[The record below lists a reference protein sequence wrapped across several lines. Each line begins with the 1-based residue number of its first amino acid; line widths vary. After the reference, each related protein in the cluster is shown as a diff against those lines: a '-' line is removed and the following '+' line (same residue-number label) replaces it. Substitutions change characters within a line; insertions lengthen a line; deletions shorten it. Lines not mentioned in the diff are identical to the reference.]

1 MRFSTLGYSIKQGVK
16 NIWRNKMFSLASIA
30 TMGACI
36 FLFGIFFAV
45 VINFNYIVKN
55 AETDVSMTVFFNEDV
70 DQATI
75 DEIGTEIK
83 AKTDVVK
90 ECKYVSADE
99 TWENF
104 AKQYFEGKEE
114 YKDGFKP
121 NDNPLAT
128 SAHYEVYVYQVETQ
142 DALAEY
148 IRSLD
153 GVREVKQAEGATTTL
168 TTMNRVIGYVSIAII
183 LILLGSFVPLAAGK
197 EIPFVSFIGNK
208 NFAMLV
214 GVLYAALVSRKY
226 LTKSITTI
234 MSEGADQVGLILLIT
249 GAGGAF
255 GKILQATGIADYI
268 AGTLSGFSIP
278 ILVLCFVICQIIRC
292 AQGSTTVAL
301 TTTAAIMAGTIA
313 TSGVSPI
320 LCAIAIC
327 AGGIGLSMP
336 NDSGFWAISRFFGIS
351 VPDTIRG
358 WSIGGFVAGVAI
370 LIFVS
375 ILSLFQGFLPGL
387 M

>member
-183 LILLGSFVPLAAGK
+183 LILLAVSVFLISNTVSVGISVRKEEIGIMKYIGATDGFVRA
-197 EIPFVSFIGNK
+197 PFVMEGMVLGIVG
-208 NFAMLV
+208 AAIPLV
-214 GVLYAALVSRKY
+214 ALYFLYNTAVEY
-226 LTKSITTI
+226 VLTKFNVLTGVVAFIPVTDIYMTLLPI
-234 MSEGADQVGLILLIT
+234 GLAL
-249 GAGGAF
+249 
-255 GKILQATGIADYI
+255 GI
-268 AGTLSGFSIP
+268 
-278 ILVLCFVICQIIRC
+278 
-292 AQGSTTVAL
+292 
-301 TTTAAIMAGTIA
+301 
-313 TSGVSPI
+313 
-320 LCAIAIC
+320 
-327 AGGIGLSMP
+327 GIGL
-336 NDSGFWAISRFFGIS
+336 
-351 VPDTIRG
+351 
-358 WSIGGFVAGVAI
+358 IG
-370 LIFVS
+370 S
-375 ILSLFQGFLPGL
+375 FLTTRKHL
-387 M
+387 RV

>member
-148 IRSLD
+148 IRSLN

-183 LILLGSFVPLAAGK
+183 LILLA
-197 EIPFVSFIGNK
+197 VSVFLISNT
-208 NFAMLV
+208 V
-214 GVLYAALVSRKY
+214 
-226 LTKSITTI
+226 TI
-234 MSEGADQVGLILLIT
+234 
-249 GAGGAF
+249 
-255 GKILQATGIADYI
+255 
-268 AGTLSGFSIP
+268 
-278 ILVLCFVICQIIRC
+278 
-292 AQGSTTVAL
+292 
-301 TTTAAIMAGTIA
+301 
-313 TSGVSPI
+313 
-320 LCAIAIC
+320 
-327 AGGIGLSMP
+327 
-336 NDSGFWAISRFFGIS
+336 GIS
-351 VPDTIRG
+351 VRKEE
-358 WSIGGFVAGVAI
+358 IGIMKLIGATNVFVRAPFIIEGVIIGAVGSAIPLVLLYYMYDKILTYVAGRFKVVTTLFA
-370 LIFVS
+370 FVS
-375 ILSLFQGFLPGL
+375 QQDLFRTMVPVGLVLGIGVGLVGSILTTRKHLRV
-387 M
+387 

>member
-16 NIWRNKMFSLASIA
+16 NIWRNKMFSMASIA

-36 FLFGIFFAV
+36 FLFGIFFAI

-183 LILLGSFVPLAAGK
+183 LILLAVSVFLISNTVTIGISVRKEEIGIMKLIGATDFFVRA
-197 EIPFVSFIGNK
+197 PFIVEGILIG
-208 NFAMLV
+208 LI
-214 GVLYAALVSRKY
+214 GAALP
-226 LTKSITTI
+226 LTAFYFLYKQVIQVIEEKFSVLSGILQFLPAGELYRI
-234 MSEGADQVGLILLIT
+234 LLPVGLIL
-249 GAGGAF
+249 
-255 GKILQATGIADYI
+255 
-268 AGTLSGFSIP
+268 
-278 ILVLCFVICQIIRC
+278 
-292 AQGSTTVAL
+292 
-301 TTTAAIMAGTIA
+301 
-313 TSGVSPI
+313 
-320 LCAIAIC
+320 
-327 AGGIGLSMP
+327 GIGI
-336 NDSGFWAISRFFGIS
+336 GFLGSFI
-351 VPDTIRG
+351 TIRKHLK
-358 WSIGGFVAGVAI
+358 V
-370 LIFVS
+370 
-375 ILSLFQGFLPGL
+375 
-387 M
+387 

>member
-183 LILLGSFVPLAAGK
+183 LMFVRAPFLIEGILIGLVGAAIPLGLLYVVYNRVISYVMTEFSVLSNFMAFMPVSAVFRILLP
-197 EIPFVSFIGNK
+197 
-208 NFAMLV
+208 
-214 GVLYAALVSRKY
+214 
-226 LTKSITTI
+226 
-234 MSEGADQVGLILLIT
+234 VGLIL
-249 GAGGAF
+249 G
-255 GKILQATGIADYI
+255 
-268 AGTLSGFSIP
+268 
-278 ILVLCFVICQIIRC
+278 
-292 AQGSTTVAL
+292 
-301 TTTAAIMAGTIA
+301 M
-313 TSGVSPI
+313 
-320 LCAIAIC
+320 
-327 AGGIGLSMP
+327 GIGLVGSI
-336 NDSGFWAISRFFGIS
+336 F
-351 VPDTIRG
+351 TIRKH
-358 WSIGGFVAGVAI
+358 
-370 LIFVS
+370 LKD
-375 ILSLFQGFLPGL
+375 
-387 M
+387 

>member
-1 MRFSTLGYSIKQGVK
+1 MRCSTLGYSIKQGVK

-183 LILLGSFVPLAAGK
+183 LILLAVSVFLISNTVTIGISVRKEEIGIMKLIGATNLFVRA
-197 EIPFVSFIGNK
+197 PFLIEGILIG
-208 NFAMLV
+208 LV
-214 GVLYAALVSRKY
+214 GAAIPLGLLYVVYNRVISYVMTEFSVLSNFMAFMPVSAVFRI
-226 LTKSITTI
+226 LLP
-234 MSEGADQVGLILLIT
+234 VGLIL
-249 GAGGAF
+249 G
-255 GKILQATGIADYI
+255 
-268 AGTLSGFSIP
+268 
-278 ILVLCFVICQIIRC
+278 
-292 AQGSTTVAL
+292 
-301 TTTAAIMAGTIA
+301 M
-313 TSGVSPI
+313 
-320 LCAIAIC
+320 
-327 AGGIGLSMP
+327 GIGLVGSI
-336 NDSGFWAISRFFGIS
+336 F
-351 VPDTIRG
+351 TIRKHLK
-358 WSIGGFVAGVAI
+358 V
-370 LIFVS
+370 
-375 ILSLFQGFLPGL
+375 
-387 M
+387 

>member
-183 LILLGSFVPLAAGK
+183 LILLAVSVFLISNTVTIGISVRK
-197 EIPFVSFIGNK
+197 E
-208 NFAMLV
+208 
-214 GVLYAALVSRKY
+214 
-226 LTKSITTI
+226 
-234 MSEGADQVGLILLIT
+234 
-249 GAGGAF
+249 
-255 GKILQATGIADYI
+255 ATGIMKLIGATNVFVRAPFI
-268 AGTLSGFSIP
+268 IEGVIIGAVGSAIP
-278 ILVLCFVICQIIRC
+278 LVLLYYMYDKILTYVAGRFKVVTTLFAFVSQHDLFKTMIPVGLVLGIGVGLV
-292 AQGSTTVAL
+292 GSIL
-301 TTTAAIMAGTIA
+301 TTRKHLR
-313 TSGVSPI
+313 V
-320 LCAIAIC
+320 
-327 AGGIGLSMP
+327 
-336 NDSGFWAISRFFGIS
+336 
-351 VPDTIRG
+351 
-358 WSIGGFVAGVAI
+358 
-370 LIFVS
+370 
-375 ILSLFQGFLPGL
+375 
-387 M
+387 

>member
-183 LILLGSFVPLAAGK
+183 LILLAVSVFLISNTVSVGISVRKEEIGIMKYIGATDAFVRLPFLLEGMILGVIGAAIPLICLFFLYNSAV
-197 EIPFVSFIGNK
+197 EFI
-208 NFAMLV
+208 
-214 GVLYAALVSRKY
+214 
-226 LTKSITTI
+226 LTKFN
-234 MSEGADQVGLILLIT
+234 VL
-249 GAGGAF
+249 
-255 GKILQATGIADYI
+255 TGIVD
-268 AGTLSGFSIP
+268 FIP
-278 ILVLCFVICQIIRC
+278 IWQIYEGLVPMGL
-292 AQGSTTVAL
+292 GL
-301 TTTAAIMAGTIA
+301 
-313 TSGVSPI
+313 GV
-320 LCAIAIC
+320 
-327 AGGIGLSMP
+327 GIGLLGS
-336 NDSGFWAISRFFGIS
+336 FFTTRKHLR
-351 VPDTIRG
+351 V
-358 WSIGGFVAGVAI
+358 
-370 LIFVS
+370 
-375 ILSLFQGFLPGL
+375 
-387 M
+387 

>member
-183 LILLGSFVPLAAGK
+183 LILLAVSVFLISNTVTMGITVRKEEIAIMKYIGAKDFVVRSPFVIEGLIIGIFGAAIPLGLLYVLYDKAVSYVMERFSILKNIIDFLPVNVVYTYLLPIGLIMGIGIGFLGSFFTV
-197 EIPFVSFIGNK
+197 
-208 NFAMLV
+208 
-214 GVLYAALVSRKY
+214 RKH
-226 LTKSITTI
+226 LR
-234 MSEGADQVGLILLIT
+234 V
-249 GAGGAF
+249 
-255 GKILQATGIADYI
+255 
-268 AGTLSGFSIP
+268 
-278 ILVLCFVICQIIRC
+278 
-292 AQGSTTVAL
+292 
-301 TTTAAIMAGTIA
+301 
-313 TSGVSPI
+313 
-320 LCAIAIC
+320 
-327 AGGIGLSMP
+327 
-336 NDSGFWAISRFFGIS
+336 
-351 VPDTIRG
+351 
-358 WSIGGFVAGVAI
+358 
-370 LIFVS
+370 
-375 ILSLFQGFLPGL
+375 
-387 M
+387 